1 MVHMSPNMQAKR
13 GRRPKPPRTCA
24 SCFTTT
30 SSQWRTGLSM
40 ETLCNKC
47 GIASRRCQ
55 RTGRNFVPVYS
66 SDPSH
71 APYCADTSSS
81 PSRDQPVGE
90 TQGLSMSPET
100 ASCGKVSS
108 LASSQSPSDH
118 NLPPMTPL
126 LPSFSA
132 LTSGCLIPFAACL
145 RPVDSSHR

>member
-1 MVHMSPNMQAKR
+1 MAHTSPNIQAKR

-71 APYCADTSSS
+71 APYCADAASS
-81 PSRDQPVGE
+81 PSHDLPVGE
-90 TQGLSMSPET
+90 TQGLSMSRENS
-100 ASCGKVSS
+100 SCGKVSS
-108 LASSQSPSDH
+108 PASSHSASFHD
-118 NLPPMTPL
+118 LPPMTPL

-132 LTSGCLIPFAACL
+132 LASSCLSPVTACP
-145 RPVDSSHR
+145 RPVDSNPR